1 MAVALKKNVDEMEK
15 HTVHLRNLSSLF
27 LSKLKEANVDF
38 ILNGHP
44 DNRLPGNINISIKG
58 KSGEGLMHI
67 LDLKGICIST
77 GSACDSVNQQVSHV
91 IKAIKVPNDYSEGTI
106 RITFSKDNTPDEV
119 IEIVEDINTILK
131 M

>member
-15 HTVHLRNLSSLF
+15 HDAHLRNLTSLF
-27 LSKLKEANVDF
+27 LSKLNEASVDY

-91 IKAIKVPNDYSEGTI
+91 IKAINVPHDYSEGTI
-106 RITFSKDNTPDEV
+106 RITLGKENSEH
-119 IEIVEDINTILK
+119 DILYLADTIIKTLK
-131 M
+131 L